1 MPHGASIISTRYDM
15 DNLAL
20 IVSQVLVLISIVIIV
35 RTVRAPGRLFG

>member
-1 MPHGASIISTRYDM
+1 M